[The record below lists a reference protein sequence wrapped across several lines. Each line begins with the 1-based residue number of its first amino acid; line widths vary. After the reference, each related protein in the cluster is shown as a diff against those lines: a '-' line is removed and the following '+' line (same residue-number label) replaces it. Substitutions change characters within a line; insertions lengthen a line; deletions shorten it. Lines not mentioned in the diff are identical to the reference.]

1 METLIFIGV
10 MLGLALGIALTSLY
24 FTSKTKKEL
33 HNQSTLLLEK
43 IKQVCKLITV
53 EGEFSEI
60 FTHRGEKN
68 YFFNLFQLEKKA
80 LLIIKAKVLIG
91 FDLTKIKIE
100 TNPNKKLVLLSQF
113 PTAEILSID
122 SDLEYY
128 DVQKGIINKFSGTEL
143 TKMNKNS
150 KEFIRDK
157 VDESDLYIIAN
168 HQALDTIKVIQELIE
183 SVGWRLETENLK
195 LEQAQQA
202 KSLD

>member
-1 METLIFIGV
+1 MEALIFIGV
-10 MLGLALGIALTSLY
+10 LLGLLLGVALTSLY
-24 FTSKTKKEL
+24 FTTKTRKEL
-33 HNQSTLLLEK
+33 NDQSALLLEK

-100 TNPNKKLVLLSQF
+100 TNTHKKLVLLSQF
-113 PTAEILSID
+113 PKAEILSID

-195 LEQAQQA
+195 LEEVQQT